1 MGFRYVLALN
11 VPRDIA
17 DRADAEG
24 ITSRVR
30 AILSQ
35 QGFAIQGPVVSKHSI
50 ESVIGRARSN
60 ILVALN
66 VPSVTTLTAGQTR
79 AVDSAVV
86 QAINESVSA
95 DWNVG
100 QTVNGLPN
108 VGNGSYSPNWFLGDI
123 TDIQRDVATGDG
135 VPVATITNPTSR
147 TVVRETN
154 DTRLT
159 PGTVTPS
166 GLAVAGEAAKASLAE
181 YKTPLIIGGVV
192 VGLVATAVI
201 VVKVSK

>member
-17 DRADAEG
+17 DRADAQG
-24 ITSRVR
+24 ISDR
-30 AILSQ
+30 ARSILSQ
-35 QGFAIQGPVVSKHSI
+35 QGFAVQGPVVSKHSI

-60 ILVALN
+60 LLVALN

-86 QAINESVSA
+86 QAIKESVSA
-95 DWNVG
+95 NWNIG
-100 QTVNGLPN
+100 SIVNGLPN
-108 VGNGSYSPNWFLGDI
+108 VGNGSYSPNWFFGDV

-135 VPVATITNPTSR
+135 VPVATITHPTSQ

-166 GLAVAGEAAKASLAE
+166 GLSVAGEAAKASLAE
-181 YKTPLIIGGVV
+181 YRTPMIIGGVV
-192 VGLVATAVI
+192 IGLVATAVI